1 MIKKNFTARYSRVHN
16 MLKGLKSHTG
26 QFSKYGA
33 TPEFLNQLT
42 GIYAAVNQIQKQRR
56 AIKKTSLEAT
66 AAKNH
71 SLKEAEKLCGKAR
84 KWIRLEL
91 PADAWPEF
99 GFKKGEYQ
107 KEKKSMEKSNVHC
120 KIKE

>member
-1 MIKKNFTARYSRVHN
+1 MMIEKTFTARYTRIQS

-33 TPEFLNQLT
+33 TPEFQNRITRL
-42 GIYAAVNQIQKQRR
+42 YEEVNTIQKQRQ

-107 KEKKSMEKSNVHC
+107 KEKKSMEKSNVD
-120 KIKE
+120 

>member
-1 MIKKNFTARYSRVHN
+1 MIEKTFKARYSRINN
-16 MLKGLKSHTG
+16 MLKGLKSRPG

-33 TPEFLNQLT
+33 TPEFLKQLT
-42 GIYAAVNQIQKQRR
+42 GIYEEVNQIQKQRR
-56 AIKKTSLEAT
+56 AIKKTSIAAT
-66 AAKNH
+66 AAKNR

-99 GFKKGEYQ
+99 GFKKGESKQ
-107 KEKKSMEKSNVHC
+107 EKRVHGKE
-120 KIKE
+120 